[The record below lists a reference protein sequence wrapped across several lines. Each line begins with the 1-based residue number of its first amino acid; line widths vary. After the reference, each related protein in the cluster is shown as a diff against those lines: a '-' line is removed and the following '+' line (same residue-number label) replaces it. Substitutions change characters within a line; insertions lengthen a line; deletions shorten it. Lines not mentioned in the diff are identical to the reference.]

1 MIAAL
6 AVLPVGLRLLSVK
19 YLEVQ
24 PTGTFSRGKELP
36 YRQPSHDV

>member
-1 MIAAL
+1 M
-6 AVLPVGLRLLSVK
+6 GLLLVK
-19 YLEVQ
+19 YPEVQ